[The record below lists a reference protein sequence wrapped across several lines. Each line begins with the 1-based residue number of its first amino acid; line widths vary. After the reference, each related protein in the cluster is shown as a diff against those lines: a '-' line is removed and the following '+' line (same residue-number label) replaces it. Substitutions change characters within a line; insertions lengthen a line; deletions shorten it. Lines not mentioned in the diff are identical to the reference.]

1 MKYEAS
7 ILNIDLLT
15 GAISISETDSHYSLA
30 RENSRVFTAH
40 YLASVSYSPDK
51 HYKPVFRVSMQ
62 FIRILTNPQDTIW
75 QY

>member
-1 MKYEAS
+1 MKYEIS
-7 ILNIDLLT
+7 ILNINPL
-15 GAISISETDSHYSLA
+15 ASASSVSETDSHYSLA

>member
-1 MKYEAS
+1 MKYEIS
-7 ILNIDLLT
+7 ILNINPL
-15 GAISISETDSHYSLA
+15 ASISSVSETDSHYYLALGNSL
-30 RENSRVFTAH
+30 VFPAPH
-40 YLASVSYSPDK
+40 LASVSYSPDK